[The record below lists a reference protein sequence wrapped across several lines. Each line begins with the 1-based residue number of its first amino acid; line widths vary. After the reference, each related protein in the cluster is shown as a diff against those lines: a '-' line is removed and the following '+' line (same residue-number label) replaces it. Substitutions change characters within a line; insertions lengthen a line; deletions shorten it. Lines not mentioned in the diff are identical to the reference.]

1 MEEFRTIFG
10 ELEDPRDFNVWHDL
24 FEVLFIAVAACLC
37 GANSYAAMAEFGRA
51 KEPLLRRFLV
61 LKHGIPSRH
70 TFERVFRHLNPEG
83 LEAALVRFT
92 RALGAAR
99 GHTTAGQ
106 VVAMDGKRL
115 RGAYDQGL
123 AHQSPIMV
131 CAYLQQTRLVLGQ
144 RQATDCREA
153 KGLRQL
159 LEMVALEGAIV
170 TGDALYCSRTAAQT
184 VRTQQADYVFTLKG
198 NRSSLAQD
206 AAALFA
212 QKGARAP
219 AVETLDQAHGRTER
233 RRAQVIRAPGLAQR
247 HRFADLAAFGR
258 IEAWRTQNGET
269 RQSVRTFV
277 LSKALTPAQL
287 LATVREH
294 WTIENGVHWRL
305 DVLFQED
312 LCRTRKDHG
321 PANLAVL
328 RKITLNL
335 LQTHPSKSS
344 INLKRQRAG
353 WDETFFLEL
362 LTPVTGG
369 STHVS

>member
-1 MEEFRTIFG
+1 MEEFRAIFG
-10 ELEDPRDFNVWHDL
+10 EVEDPRDFNVWHDL
-24 FEVLFIAVAACLC
+24 FEVLFIAMAACLC
-37 GANSYAAMAEFGRA
+37 GANSYGAFAEFGKA
-51 KEPLLRRFLV
+51 KEPLLRQFLA
-61 LKHGIPSRH
+61 LKHGTPSRH
-70 TFERVFRHLNPEG
+70 TFERVFRRLNPEG
-83 LEAALVRFT
+83 LEAALIRFT
-92 RALGAAR
+92 RELRTALG
-99 GHTTAGQ
+99 HPTAGQ

-115 RGAYDQGL
+115 RGAYDKGL
-123 AHQSPIMV
+123 AHQTPIMV
-131 CAYLQQTRLVLGQ
+131 CAYLHQTRLVLGQ
-144 RQATDCREA
+144 RQATDCSET
-153 KGLRQL
+153 KGLLQL
-159 LEMVALEGAIV
+159 LQMVALEGAIV
-170 TGDALYCSRTAAQT
+170 TGDALHCSRTAAQA
-184 VRTQQADYVFTLKG
+184 VRAQQADYVFTLKG

-212 QKGARAP
+212 KREARAP
-219 AVETLDQAHGRTER
+219 AVETLDEAHGRTER
-233 RRAQVIRAPGLAQR
+233 RRAQVIKAPGLARR
-247 HRFADLAAFGR
+247 HRFQDLTALGR
-258 IEAWRTQNGET
+258 IEAWRTHNGET
-269 RQSVRTFV
+269 QHSVRTFV

-287 LATVREH
+287 LNTVREH

-335 LQTHPSKSS
+335 LQAHPSKSS
-344 INLKRQRAG
+344 INLKRKRAG